1 MEKTFVQFP
10 YGKQMCSW
18 DTHYFSAERQTT
30 WQMPGMDSPWKLEV
44 GDSSAPVGAKRMRF
58 HFPDRIPES
67 R

>member
-30 WQMPGMDSPWKLEV
+30 WQMPGMDSP
-44 GDSSAPVGAKRMRF
+44 
-58 HFPDRIPES
+58 
-67 R
+67 